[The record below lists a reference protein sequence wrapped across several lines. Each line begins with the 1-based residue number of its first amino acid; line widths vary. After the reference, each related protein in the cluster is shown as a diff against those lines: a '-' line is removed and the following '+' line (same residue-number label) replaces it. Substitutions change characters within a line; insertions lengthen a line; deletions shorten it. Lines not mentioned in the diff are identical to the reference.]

1 MVKRYTIVISGALFL
16 AVLFFISGINAADN
30 YPVLKRPDQFFG
42 KVISGTSEKDLLAFP
57 DLVVT
62 DMGAADNNQ
71 KRGVKIGDRFS
82 IYEQNL
88 KVKKDDQGR
97 FLYEKI
103 GEIEIVKVFDQKSIG
118 RITMSSK
125 EMFMELGR
133 TFYLDE
139 ILQAVPAAAAPPMT
153 PVPPAAMPVV
163 PKAGPSPTPAPV
175 VAEKTVVEPAA
186 EFTREVV
193 YFAFDDA
200 GLTEDGIKIIEKK
213 AQFLKQHP
221 DQKTLIEGHCDERGS
236 VEYNL
241 ALGERRAAAVR
252 NQLISF
258 GVDPDRIQTVS
269 YGKERPVDPAH
280 TEEAWAK
287 NRRAQFVLE

>member
-1 MVKRYTIVISGALFL
+1 MA
-16 AVLFFISGINAADN
+16 
-30 YPVLKRPDQFFG
+30 
-42 KVISGTSEKDLLAFP
+42 
-57 DLVVT
+57 
-62 DMGAADNNQ
+62 
-71 KRGVKIGDRFS
+71 
-82 IYEQNL
+82 
-88 KVKKDDQGR
+88 
-97 FLYEKI
+97 
-103 GEIEIVKVFDQKSIG
+103 
-118 RITMSSK
+118 
-125 EMFMELGR
+125 
-133 TFYLDE
+133 
-139 ILQAVPAAAAPPMT
+139 
-153 PVPPAAMPVV
+153 
-163 PKAGPSPTPAPV
+163 
-175 VAEKTVVEPAA
+175 
-186 EFTREVV
+186 
-193 YFAFDDA
+193 
-200 GLTEDGIKIIEKK
+200 IIEKK

>member
-1 MVKRYTIVISGALFL
+1 M
-16 AVLFFISGINAADN
+16 
-30 YPVLKRPDQFFG
+30 
-42 KVISGTSEKDLLAFP
+42 
-57 DLVVT
+57 T
-62 DMGAADNNQ
+62 DIGAADNEG

-82 IYEQNL
+82 IYEKNL

-97 FLYEKI
+97 FLFEKI
-103 GEIEIVKVFDQKSIG
+103 GEVEIVKVFDQKSIG

-125 EMFMELGR
+125 EMFMESGR

-139 ILQAVPAAAAPPMT
+139 IIQAAPAAAAPPMA
-153 PVPPAAMPVV
+153 PAAMPVV
-163 PKAGPSPTPAPV
+163 PRAEPSPKPAPV
-175 VAEKTVVEPAA
+175 VSEKEALGPEA

-200 GLTEDGIKIIEKK
+200 GLTEPGMAIIEKK

-221 DQKTLIEGHCDERGS
+221 DKKTLIEGHCDERGS

-252 NQLISF
+252 NQLKISRS
-258 GVDPDRIQTVS
+258 GPRQDAYCLLR
-269 YGKERPVDPAH
+269 ERTSRSTPPTPKRPGLRTGGQNLYWNDQQH
-280 TEEAWAK
+280 K
-287 NRRAQFVLE
+287 KSLEKMELTLCDM

>member
-1 MVKRYTIVISGALFL
+1 MFKRYAIVISAALFL
-16 AVLFFISGINAADN
+16 SVLFSMSGIHAADN
-30 YPVLKRPDQFFG
+30 YPVLKRPDQFYG
-42 KVISGTSEKDLLAFP
+42 KVISGTSEKNLLAFP

-62 DMGAADNNQ
+62 DMGAADNEE

-82 IYEQNL
+82 IYEKNL

-97 FLYEKI
+97 FLFEKI

-118 RITMSSK
+118 RITKSSK

-139 ILQAVPAAAAPPMT
+139 IIQAAPVATAPPMA
-153 PVPPAAMPVV
+153 PAAMPVV
-163 PKAGPSPTPAPV
+163 PKAKPSPTPPPV
-175 VAEKTVVEPAA
+175 VTETESLGADA

-200 GLTEDGIKIIEKK
+200 GLTEPGMALIEKK

-221 DQKTLIEGHCDERGS
+221 DKKTLIEGHCDERGS

-258 GVDPDRIQTVS
+258 GVDSGRIRTVS

-287 NRRAQFVLE
+287 NRRAEFILE

>member
-1 MVKRYTIVISGALFL
+1 MVKRYAIVIIAALFL
-16 AVLFFISGINAADN
+16 TVLFSTSGIRAADN

-42 KVISGTSEKDLLAFP
+42 KVISGTSEKNLLAFP
-57 DLVVT
+57 DLIVT
-62 DMGAADNNQ
+62 DMGAADDEG

-82 IYEQNL
+82 IYEKNL

-97 FLYEKI
+97 FLFEKI
-103 GEIEIVKVFDQKSIG
+103 GEVEIVKVFDQKSIG
-118 RITMSSK
+118 RITNSSK

-139 ILQAVPAAAAPPMT
+139 IIQAAPVAAT
-153 PVPPAAMPVV
+153 PPLPPAAMPVV
-163 PKAGPSPTPAPV
+163 PKSEPSPAPAPV
-175 VAEKTVVEPAA
+175 VAEKEDLGPEA
-186 EFTREVV
+186 EYTREVV

-200 GLTEDGIKIIEKK
+200 GLTEPGMAIIEKK

-221 DQKTLIEGHCDERGS
+221 DKKTLIEGHCDERGS

-241 ALGERRAAAVR
+241 ALGERRATAVR
-252 NQLISF
+252 NQLISL
-258 GVDPDRIQTVS
+258 GVAPGRIRTVS

-287 NRRAQFVLE
+287 NRRAEFILE